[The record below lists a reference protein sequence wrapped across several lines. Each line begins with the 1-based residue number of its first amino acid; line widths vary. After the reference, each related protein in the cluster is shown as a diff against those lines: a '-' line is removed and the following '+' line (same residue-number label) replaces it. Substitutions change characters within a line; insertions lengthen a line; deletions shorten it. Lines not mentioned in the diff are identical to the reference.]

1 MKKNVGTSDKV
12 IRISLAIVL
21 LILFFTDVLT
31 GTAGILAIIASV
43 ALIGTSIFS
52 FCGIYTLFGANTC
65 SIEEQKPA
73 N

>member
-1 MKKNVGTSDKV
+1 MKKNVGTTDKV

-21 LILFFTDVLT
+21 LILFFTNVLT
-31 GTAGILAIIASV
+31 GVAGIIAIIASV
-43 ALIGTSIFS
+43 VLIGTSLFS
-52 FCGIYTLFGANTC
+52 FCGLYTLFGTNTC